1 MSDKQIDVEFL
12 YNLDEAERFALLLAT
27 IWYITEG
34 MTNGADVIADV
45 AGRIMYDMKKGM
57 ENGGFGAT
65 GETAEK
71 PED

>member
-1 MSDKQIDVEFL
+1 MSEKEIDLEFL
-12 YNLDEAERFALLLAT
+12 WNLNEPERFALLLAT

-45 AGRIMYDMKKGM
+45 AGKIMHDMKEGM

-71 PED
+71 PQD